1 MEFKNTKEFL
11 NKFSKKY
18 YKHFEFSF
26 FIFTNILLSRGIL
39 AMFISAIFCM
49 LFVSAAVPNANT
61 EQDWNKIEG
70 LTIMGMFI
78 CWLIFILFKI
88 LIFPII
94 YNCKK
99 LFPNLHNFF
108 DKFLSDKKFMLK
120 VLFCVILFDLV
131 CFFMGKDMLNNKF
144 FEFALFGGGALTS
157 YVLFGL
163 TFWIKSIFQKIFFIK
178 LLAQQEKNS

>member
-11 NKFSKKY
+11 KKFSKEY
-18 YKHFEFSF
+18 YKYFEFLF
-26 FIFTNILLSRGIL
+26 FLFTNIILSRGII
-39 AMFISAIFCM
+39 AMYILLE
-49 LFVSAAVPNANT
+49 LFSPLMGDSSNFNT
-61 EQDWNKIEG
+61 EEDWDAAFINLAI
-70 LTIMGMFI
+70 ISFI

>member
-11 NKFSKKY
+11 KKFSKKY

-94 YNCKK
+94 YKCKK

-131 CFFMGKDMLNNKF
+131 CFSIGSYTFKDKI
-144 FEFALFGGGALTS
+144 FEYTVSGGGALTS

-163 TFWIKSIFQKIFFIK
+163 TFWIKSIFQKIFSPKTNQLEFK
-178 LLAQQEKNS
+178 

>member
-11 NKFSKKY
+11 KKFSKEY
-18 YKHFEFSF
+18 YKYFEFLF
-26 FIFTNILLSRGIL
+26 FLFTNIILSRGII
-39 AMFISAIFCM
+39 AMYILLE
-49 LFVSAAVPNANT
+49 LFSPLMGDSSNFNT
-61 EQDWNKIEG
+61 EEDWDAAFINLAI
-70 LTIMGMFI
+70 ISFI

-131 CFFMGKDMLNNKF
+131 CFSIGSYTFKDKI
-144 FEFALFGGGALTS
+144 FEYTVSGGGALTS

-163 TFWIKSIFQKIFFIK
+163 TFWIKSIFQKIFSPKTNQLEFK
-178 LLAQQEKNS
+178 